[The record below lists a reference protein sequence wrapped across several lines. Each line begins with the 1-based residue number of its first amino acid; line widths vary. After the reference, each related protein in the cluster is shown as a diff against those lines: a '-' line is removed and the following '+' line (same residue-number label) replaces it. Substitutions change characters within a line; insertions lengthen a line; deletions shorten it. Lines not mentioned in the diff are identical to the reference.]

1 VIRAS
6 PLRFLLT
13 VSPPAAWLVIAFA
26 GSVML
31 GLATLWLNPEGID
44 AAFASILLLQMFAAS
59 NVFSASASRGYF
71 DPLLT
76 GEHSR
81 QRIAVGSLAAAA
93 LPGLVA
99 WILLALLAAAF
110 GRWRIAVAPH
120 RYLALAMV
128 SVFSWGGGIALPR
141 VAVGPFWLLVLLSAA
156 LFREVLATYMPA
168 VQSPPTSALDFLQ
181 WIGAFALCPFLLLG
195 DVPAANDSTIVASD
209 LILLLIVTWWAVRYV
224 ERRDYAL
231 VDRA

>member
-13 VSPPAAWLVIAFA
+13 VSPPQAWILIAFA
-26 GSVML
+26 GTVVL

-44 AAFASILLLQMFAAS
+44 AAFGSILLLQMFAAS
-59 NVFSASASRGYF
+59 NVFSAAASRGYF

-76 GEHSR
+76 AEHSR
-81 QRIAVGSLAAAA
+81 QRIAVGSLTAAA
-93 LPGLVA
+93 LPGVVA
-99 WILLALLAAAF
+99 WILLTLLAAAF

-120 RYLALAMV
+120 RYLALATV
-128 SVFSWGGGIALPR
+128 SVFSWAGGIALPR
-141 VAVGPFWLLVLLSAA
+141 MTIGPFWLLVLLSAA
-156 LFREVLATYMPA
+156 WFREVLATYMPA
-168 VQSPPTSALDFLQ
+168 LQSPPTSALDFLQ
-181 WIGAFALCPFLLLG
+181 WISAFALCPFLLLG

-209 LILLLIVTWWAVRYV
+209 LILLLIVLWCAVRYV

-231 VDRA
+231 MDRA